1 MQLLEG
7 YVATVAQQGG
17 VCITHMEQK
26 LNNDAVTQKGA
37 KIMPRKEEYV
47 LHMAPRG
54 NDASFKG
61 CILYINEAVKG
72 GV

>member
-7 YVATVAQQGG
+7 YVATVSQQGG
-17 VCITHMEQK
+17 VCITRMDQK
-26 LNNDAVTQKGA
+26 LKNDAVTQRGV

-54 NDASFKG
+54 NNANFKG
-61 CILYINEAVKG
+61 CISMKL
-72 GV
+72 

>member
-17 VCITHMEQK
+17 V
-26 LNNDAVTQKGA
+26 L
-37 KIMPRKEEYV
+37 
-47 LHMAPRG
+47 APRG
-54 NDASFKG
+54 NYASFKG
-61 CILYINEAVKG
+61 CILYINEAVQG